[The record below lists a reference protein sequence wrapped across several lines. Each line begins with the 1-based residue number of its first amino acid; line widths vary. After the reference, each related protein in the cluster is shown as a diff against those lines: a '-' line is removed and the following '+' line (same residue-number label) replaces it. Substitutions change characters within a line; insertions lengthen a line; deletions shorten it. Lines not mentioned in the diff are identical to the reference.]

1 MDPRSPNTC
10 SVGRRPYAP
19 CDGEFSAACG
29 LRFRRAG
36 GCRRASARPGFPTH
50 RWHALPALCRL
61 YVVHGWLACV
71 GVSDDAATTQA
82 ETARL
87 LRDVLALID
96 AGDLSADGRQAQRLA
111 ARIEGAIAALEAEAP
126 AD

>member
-1 MDPRSPNTC
+1 M
-10 SVGRRPYAP
+10 
-19 CDGEFSAACG
+19 
-29 LRFRRAG
+29 
-36 GCRRASARPGFPTH
+36 
-50 RWHALPALCRL
+50 
-61 YVVHGWLACV
+61 HGWLACV